1 MARDLVRDFDVR
13 MPVVIDRP
21 DENLFERFYAP
32 WPVRIFILDEQ
43 RRLIYKAE
51 PSETMLQLRDLEA
64 HLRSM
69 VKLNE

>member
-1 MARDLVRDFDVR
+1 MARDFIRDFDFQIPLVL
-13 MPVVIDRP
+13 DTP

-43 RRLIYKAE
+43 RRLVYKAQ
-51 PSETMLQLRDLEA
+51 PSETMLELRDLTT